1 MHKNKGL
8 QSELAAV
15 CFVCTLARQPQP
27 PFSALRLADRHVARI
42 RYLPHAMQIKRELE
56 ELKAVRAYS
65 CAKRKRT
72 QSLCARVCMAHA
84 DPAPPPR
91 LDALSAVARVGLRLC
106 RQSQRSS
113 PARAQSANWR
123 PRPPRRARCK
133 MHLRCARRKQQSS
146 RRSSTSA
153 RRSATGWQMCDR
165 YTAAWHRLAWPVG
178 FAGAPSLQPSR
189 ACLGNA
195 RLTKNAAAARA
206 AGGARVQGARGGS

>member
-15 CFVCTLARQPQP
+15 CFVSTLARQPQP
-27 PFSALRLADRHVARI
+27 PFSALRLADRYVARI
-42 RYLPHAMQIKRELE
+42 RYVPHAMQIKRELE

-65 CAKRKRT
+65 YAKRTR
-72 QSLCARVCMAHA
+72 SLCARAWRT
-84 DPAPPPR
+84 PNPPVR

-133 MHLRCARRKQQSS
+133 MRLRCARRKQQSS